1 MSEKMLGTNTRRARS
16 GPKKKSMLNMKK
28 KGKDYDDDDLA
39 VTTVNTTSS
48 GEASLPINPGQKLF
62 PGMKEKTFIG
72 EVPYLSKHEENM
84 AQKEVSLDIDSI
96 VTKPSQ
102 DYLDLYKKG
111 EELEALVLGAE
122 DDVLERLVGGGSKDG
137 EDSDDDISTQVSSCF
152 FFMGAC
158 LISKHR
164 PTTNIDE

>member
-1 MSEKMLGTNTRRARS
+1 MLGTNTRRARS

-28 KGKDYDDDDLA
+28 KGKGHDLLEDSDVA

-48 GEASLPINPGQKLF
+48 SEASLPVNPGQKLF
-62 PGMKEKTFIG
+62 PGMKEKTFIE

-122 DDVLERLVGGGSKDG
+122 DDVLERLAGGGSKDD
-137 EDSDDDISTQVSSCF
+137 EDSDDDISTQVSSRPSC

-158 LISKHR
+158 LAK
-164 PTTNIDE
+164 